1 MFLFNNV
8 GNEMICKFV
17 DNFSKDDMSEET
29 WRHLS
34 NRLKQTVSNRQENRP
49 ERYWCKEFL
58 PKGDDNFD
66 GTIKF
71 LVDES
76 NGDISE
82 KVVLTALA
90 NQHLCKCVTQYNAND
105 YYSSNNSENSWICF
119 DFKDK
124 RIIPSNYQIKS
135 YDDGTPSDYPKS
147 WIIEGLNE
155 NGEWE
160 NLSTVNDCSYLN
172 GRCLSHIFAVTNP
185 NQIRMT
191 HKGKNWWSNKILQI
205 NCFELYGKFYYQ

>member
-1 MFLFNNV
+1 M
-8 GNEMICKFV
+8 KWFV
-17 DNFSKDDMSEET
+17 NLLIISVKMT
-29 WRHLS
+29 WVRKHGRNLS

-58 PKGDDNFD
+58 PKGDDNFN

-90 NQHLCKCVTQYNAND
+90 NQHLCKCVPQYNTND

-135 YDDGTPSDYPKS
+135 RDDGTLSDYHWGIEWKRTMSLTHIPSHKS
-147 WIIEGLNE
+147 KSEKIQPY
-155 NGEWE
+155 
-160 NLSTVNDCSYLN
+160 SNDS
-172 GRCLSHIFAVTNP
+172 
-185 NQIRMT
+185 
-191 HKGKNWWSNKILQI
+191 
-205 NCFELYGKFYYQ
+205 